1 MLKGLKVR
9 IYPTKEQITYI
20 DKLLGCYRYVFNSCL
35 TKKSNDYKE
44 FGTKHTFKSLGY
56 YFHNELTKNP
66 ETPWINEHNTKVIK
80 QAIIDL
86 EDAFSRFF
94 KKQNGY
100 PQYKSKHE
108 NENSCRFPKEAISI
122 VNKYEKN
129 KFTLTSE
136 LKNIKY
142 KCNKKYIKLLVKYN
156 KDIKSATLTKTKSG
170 KYFVSFLV
178 NVDELKKV
186 PEPVNDF
193 IGIDIGINDF
203 IVDSNGETYENLKV
217 IRKNKK
223 KLKHLYK
230 KHSSKQKGSKNRN
243 KARIRL
249 ARQYEKLTNL
259 KQNHLH
265 KISNSLIN
273 ENQVIC
279 KEDLNV
285 NGMMK
290 NHKLAKSI
298 QELSISEFFRMLDYK
313 AKWYGRE
320 TVQIDRYFP
329 SSKLCSSCGYKNNSL
344 TLKDREWECPS
355 CHVVHQRDYNSAIN
369 IENEGRRI
377 YFESKYPTE

>member
-20 DKLLGCYRYVFNSCL
+20 DKLLGCHRYVFNSCL
-35 TKKSNDYKE
+35 AKKSNDYKE
-44 FGTKHTFKSLGY
+44 FGIKHTFKSLGY

-66 ETPWINEHNTKVIK
+66 ETPWINEHNTKVLK

-108 NENSCRFPKEAISI
+108 NENSCRFPKEAIST
-122 VNKYEKN
+122 VNKYEKK
-129 KFTLTSE
+129 KFTLTTE
-136 LKNIKY
+136 LKNIKF
-142 KCNKKYIKLLVKYN
+142 KCNKKYVKLLVKYN
-156 KDIKSATLTKTKSG
+156 KNIRSATLTKTKSG

-178 NVDELKKV
+178 DVHEVKKV
-186 PEPVNDF
+186 PEPINDF

-249 ARQYEKLTNL
+249 AKQYEKLTNL

-285 NGMMK
+285 TGMMK

-298 QELSISEFFRMLDYK
+298 QELSISEFFRILDYK
-313 AKWYGRE
+313 ANWYGRE
-320 TVQIDRYFP
+320 TVPVDRYFP
-329 SSKLCSSCGYKNNSL
+329 SSKLCSSCGYKNSSL
-344 TLKDREWECPS
+344 SLSDREWECPS